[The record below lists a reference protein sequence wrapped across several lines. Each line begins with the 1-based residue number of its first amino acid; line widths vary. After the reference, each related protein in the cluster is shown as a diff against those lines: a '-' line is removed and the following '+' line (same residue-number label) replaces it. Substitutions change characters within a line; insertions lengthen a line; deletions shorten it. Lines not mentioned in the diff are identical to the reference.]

1 MVIAAQLLLRFY
13 SGGDRPMRKLIN
25 AVLLA
30 GVLCGSSACAVRVY
44 DGPHHDYHR
53 WDGNEDRVY
62 RVYLTENHREYR
74 DFNRLDKKEQEDY
87 WAWRHS
93 HPNGN

>member
-1 MVIAAQLLLRFY
+1 
-13 SGGDRPMRKLIN
+13 MRKLIN

-30 GVLCGSSACAVRVY
+30 GVLGGSFACTAGVRVY
-44 DGPHHDYHR
+44 DEPHRDYHR
-53 WDGNEDRVY
+53 WDRNEDRVY
-62 RVYLTENHREYR
+62 RVYLTDNHREYR
-74 DFNRLDKKEQEDY
+74 DFNRLDKKQQEEY